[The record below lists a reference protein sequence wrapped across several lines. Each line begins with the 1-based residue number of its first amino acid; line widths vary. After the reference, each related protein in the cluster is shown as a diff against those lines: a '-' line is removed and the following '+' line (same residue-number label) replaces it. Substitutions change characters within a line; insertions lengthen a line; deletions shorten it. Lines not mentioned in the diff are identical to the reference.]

1 MMDCLPGS
9 RHISIALLICGALLI
24 PQRSTAAIEY
34 RVSLADP
41 VARTFH
47 VTMTVPVEGRELV
60 TALPAWNTLYRIRD
74 FSQRIETIR
83 GICPALTAVPLDKRM
98 LDKDT
103 WRFSLGGRCQIGDH
117 NSFQIDYWIE
127 WDSSGPFNSQLNAR
141 HAFMNLAEILMYIP
155 DRRNEQVSVRFVDVP
170 TGWQTAAELVRAP
183 DSDNAYAAQS
193 YDQLVDAPV
202 EAGPF
207 EQFRFQEGGG
217 SFRVVV
223 DSRSWNKSQLEN
235 ALHSITGYELRLMG
249 GPPFDP
255 PMSEYT
261 FIFHISPDGDLDGGG
276 MEHRNSTAISASS
289 MEGAIAVAA
298 HEFFHVWNVKRIR
311 PQALEP
317 VDYTK
322 EQYTRALWF
331 AEGVTSSYAAFALE
345 RTGVWS
351 KDRFYTDLAEQIGDL
366 ESRPAR
372 KWQSVE
378 ESSLDAWYEKYDLY
392 NTPEHSINYY
402 NKGQLLGDMLDLSIR
417 DATDNRK
424 SLDDVLRLLYDEFPR
439 QGKFYDESNSIRAA
453 VEQVAGKSFE
463 DFFMRFVAGT
473 DEVPFNQF
481 LAIAGLELKIAGNR
495 IVVDEISHASDRQ
508 RRIREGFLRGTT
520 D

>member
-1 MMDCLPGS
+1 MMDLRPRF
-9 RHISIALLICGALLI
+9 RHISIPILILAALVLPCCCGA
-24 PQRSTAAIEY
+24 AIQY

-41 VARTFH
+41 GAHTFH

-60 TALPAWNTLYRIRD
+60 TALPAWNTLYRVRD
-74 FSQRIETIR
+74 FSQRIETIQ
-83 GICPALTAVPLDKRM
+83 GICAALTAMPLSKRL

-103 WRFSLGGRCQIGDH
+103 WRFSLDGRCQVGDH

-141 HAFMNLAEILMYIP
+141 HAFINLAEILMYIP
-155 DRRNEQVSVRFVDVP
+155 DRRNEEVSLRFVDVP
-170 TGWQTAAELVRAP
+170 AGWQTAAELVSAA
-183 DSDNAYAAQS
+183 DLDNAYAAES

-202 EAGPF
+202 EAGAF
-207 EQFRFQEGGG
+207 DQFRFEEGGG
-217 SFRVVV
+217 NFRVIV
-223 DSRSWNKSQLEN
+223 DSPTWKKDLLER
-235 ALHSITGYELRLMG
+235 ALHSITGYELKLMG

-255 PMSEYT
+255 PMNEYT
-261 FIFHISPDGDLDGGG
+261 FIFHVSPDGDLDGGG

-289 MEGAIAVAA
+289 TEGAVAVAA

-331 AEGVTSSYAAFALE
+331 AEGVTSTYAAFALE
-345 RTGVWS
+345 RTGLWS

-366 ESRPAR
+366 QARPAR

-402 NKGQLLGDMLDLSIR
+402 NKGQLLGDLLDLSIR
-417 DATDNRK
+417 DATDNHK
-424 SLDDVLRLLYDEFPR
+424 SLDDVMRLLYAEYPK
-439 QGKFYDESNSIRAA
+439 QGKFYDERNSIRAA

-463 DFFMRFVAGT
+463 DFFARYVAGT
-473 DEVPFNQF
+473 DDVPFNQF
-481 LAIAGLELKIAGNR
+481 LSIAGLETRTAGNR
-495 IVVDEISHASDRQ
+495 IVVGEVSHPSDRQ
-508 RRIREGFLRGTT
+508 RRIRDGFLRGTT